1 MQGEGMR
8 GFASRGRQVAVALAA
23 LGLVGF
29 SHPGPAASD
38 LPDDEQHLVLRPA
51 AARLA
56 ALGFDALMADY
67 HWLEAVQLA
76 GAVDAN
82 PSRQSLLIA
91 RLVGV
96 ATSLDPW
103 VDHPYRFAALF
114 LTDSAESVRAGNRIL
129 ERAIAY
135 HPLDWRNRF
144 YLSFN
149 DFFYLGD
156 EAAAARE
163 LEPAIGLDK
172 APAYLGRLLAR
183 LRSESGGLDAA
194 AAYLEELLRAEPD
207 GFHRAEYEKALDEIE
222 TERRARFLDAAR
234 KAFRERNHRD
244 IARVEELA
252 AGPGAVL
259 RALPPELHGW
269 EWKLDDDGRIVS
281 SYYRHR
287 YELSLVK
294 SDRARRDAWSK
305 AEVGAEARR

>member
-1 MQGEGMR
+1 MR
-8 GFASRGRQVAVALAA
+8 GFASRGRELAVALAA
-23 LGLVGF
+23 AGLVGF
-29 SHPGPAASD
+29 SHPRPTPLAS
-38 LPDDEQHLVLRPA
+38 LEEEQHLVLRPT

-67 HWLEAVQLA
+67 HWLEAIQLV
-76 GAVDAN
+76 GAVDAD
-82 PSRQSLLIA
+82 PSRESLLTA

-149 DFFYLGD
+149 EFFYLGD

-163 LEPAIGLDK
+163 L
-172 APAYLGRLLAR
+172 APAVGLANAPPYLGRLLAR
-183 LRSESGGLDAA
+183 LRSETGGLDAA
-194 AAYLEELLRAEPD
+194 AAYLEELLRGDPD

-234 KAFRERNHRD
+234 RDFQARNHRD
-244 IARVEELA
+244 IARVEELSH
-252 AGPGAVL
+252 GRGAVL
-259 RALPPELHGW
+259 RALPAEPHGW
-269 EWKLDDDGRIVS
+269 EWTLGEDGRIVS
-281 SYYRHR
+281 SYYSHR

-294 SDRARRDAWSK
+294 SDRERREAWSK
-305 AEVGAEARR
+305 VGVGEQAESSR